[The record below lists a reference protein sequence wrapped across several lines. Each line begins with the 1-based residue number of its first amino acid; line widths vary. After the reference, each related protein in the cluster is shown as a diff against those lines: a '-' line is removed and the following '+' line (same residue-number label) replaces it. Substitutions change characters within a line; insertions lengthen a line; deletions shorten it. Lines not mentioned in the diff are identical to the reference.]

1 MKGVFAVW
9 VKQLRSASMP
19 APSPPSSPATQTV
32 NVHLLPELA
41 DARALAGEVLVVIDV
56 LRASTTLAAAL
67 AAGVRTVVPCLEVNE
82 ARQLAG
88 QRRAHGSVL
97 LGGERGGLPIAG
109 FDLGNSPG
117 EYTADRVA
125 GQTLVFTS
133 TNGTRAMMR
142 CVGAARVLVACFANL
157 SAVARALAA
166 ETRVE
171 LLCAGTEG
179 QVSYEDT
186 LLAGGLVDRLGGT
199 RLRLNDGALLA
210 LQCWRQIGG
219 EDVSHAQLC
228 DALQQGR
235 GGQNLRA
242 IGRGDDIAWAAS
254 IDRLEVVPELDLAA
268 WVVRKWDDSP

>member
-1 MKGVFAVW
+1 
-9 VKQLRSASMP
+9 
-19 APSPPSSPATQTV
+19 
-32 NVHLLPELA
+32 LPELV
-41 DARALAGEVLVVIDV
+41 DSRALAGHVLVVIDV

-67 AAGVRTVVPCLEVNE
+67 AAGVRQVVPCLEVNE

-88 QRRAHGSVL
+88 QQRARGSAL

-125 GQTLVFTS
+125 GQTLIFTS

-157 SAVARALAA
+157 SAAARALAA
-166 ETRVE
+166 EPRVE

-179 QVSYEDT
+179 HVSYEDT

-199 RLRLNDGALLA
+199 SLELNDAALLA
-210 LQCWRQIGG
+210 LECWRQIGG
-219 EDVSHAQLC
+219 EHVGHAQLC
-228 DALQQGR
+228 HALQQGR
-235 GGQNLRA
+235 GGQNLLA
-242 IGRGDDIAWAAS
+242 IGRGEDIAWAAS
-254 IDRLEVVPELDLAA
+254 IDRLDVVPELDLAE
-268 WVVRKWDDSP
+268 WVVRQRDDYS